1 VLPSRL
7 TAIAAEDS
15 HLYNGGMF
23 RGTFTALVTPFRDG
37 AIDVPALEKLIEGQI
52 AAGIDGVIAVGTTGE
67 SPTLSHDER
76 EQVIRLTVTIA
87 KGRCKVLAGTGS
99 NSTQHAMADT
109 KLAEKLGVD
118 GALIVAPYYN
128 KPSQEGLFRHF
139 QAIAQTTALPIM
151 LYNIPGRCG
160 VDIGADTVVRLASAC
175 KNIVSIKEASG
186 SVDRVGE
193 LHVRLPEAFTILSGD
208 DSLTLPFMAVG
219 AVGVV
224 SVVSNLLPAEVCAL
238 VRAFASGDI
247 KRARELH
254 GKLFALFKDLFIEPN
269 PVPVKTALAWRRAMS
284 TEVRLPLCEMSEV
297 NRERL
302 RKTLEAFEQA
312 K

>member
-1 VLPSRL
+1 
-7 TAIAAEDS
+7 
-15 HLYNGGMF
+15 
-23 RGTFTALVTPFRDG
+23 
-37 AIDVPALEKLIEGQI
+37 
-52 AAGIDGVIAVGTTGE
+52 
-67 SPTLSHDER
+67 
-76 EQVIRLTVTIA
+76 
-87 KGRCKVLAGTGS
+87 
-99 NSTQHAMADT
+99 
-109 KLAEKLGVD
+109 
-118 GALIVAPYYN
+118 
-128 KPSQEGLFRHF
+128 
-139 QAIAQTTALPIM
+139 M

-160 VDIGADTVVRLASAC
+160 VDIGADTVVRLAGAC

-193 LHVRLPEAFTILSGD
+193 LRVRLPEAFTILSGD

-238 VRAFASGDI
+238 VRAFASGEI
-247 KRARELH
+247 KCARELH
-254 GKLFALFKDLFIEPN
+254 SKLFALFKDLFIEPN

-284 TEVRLPLCEMSEV
+284 AEVRLPLCEMSEI
-297 NRERL
+297 NQERL